1 RKRNMLDTNRT
12 EMLKRIGYSTKA
24 INILESNLNIGE
36 IKSPD
41 IYISDEAVCGDI
53 LILYLSIRNDIIE
66 DAKFQYIGCA
76 GMQLAA
82 SALINLV
89 KGVSLE
95 FAAKINTDNVI
106 NYLEM
111 VPKQKVECIEFAV
124 ATLKKAL
131 AKCRPEI
138 G

>member
-1 RKRNMLDTNRT
+1 MMDFNRK

-24 INILESNLNIGE
+24 INILESNMNIGE

-41 IYISDEAVCGDI
+41 IYISDESVCGDL

-66 DAKFQYIGCA
+66 DAKYQYIGCV

-82 SALINLV
+82 SALTQMV
-89 KGVSLE
+89 KGKSLDYAVKLNPE
-95 FAAKINTDNVI
+95 DVI
-106 NYLEM
+106 NYLEK

-124 ATLKKAL
+124 DTLKRTIEKY
-131 AKCRPEI
+131 RPEI

>member
-1 RKRNMLDTNRT
+1 MDFNRK

-24 INILESNLNIGE
+24 INILESNMNIGE

-41 IYISDEAVCGDI
+41 IYISDESVCGDL

-66 DAKFQYIGCA
+66 DAKYQYIGCV

-82 SALINLV
+82 SALTQMV
-89 KGVSLE
+89 KGKSLDYAVKLNPE
-95 FAAKINTDNVI
+95 DVI
-106 NYLEM
+106 NYLEK

-124 ATLKKAL
+124 DTLKRTIEKY
-131 AKCRPEI
+131 RPEI